1 MDQYLTAIFYNFN
14 SAINV
19 RRIEH
24 ASLLS
29 EKDDTNETL
38 DADDLDII
46 NAGNEMSV
54 DGLDEDD

>member
-1 MDQYLTAIFYNFN
+1 MTAIFYNFN